1 MSGHE
6 LGPRLW
12 PLLDDAGNLDC
23 SMHTRY
29 AAACRALGACCDE
42 GLGDDADRT
51 TLSVWETRRYWE
63 AISDPP
69 TEIEVAAVIAR
80 VHALLETAQRA

>member
-1 MSGHE
+1 
-6 LGPRLW
+6 
-12 PLLDDAGNLDC
+12 
-23 SMHTRY
+23 MHTRY
-29 AAACRALGACCDE
+29 AAACRALAACCAE

-69 TEIEVAAVIAR
+69 TQTEVVAVIAR
-80 VHALLETAQRA
+80 VRALLETGQRA